1 MLSQKLLAIVAVI
14 WVIGV
19 LLGSTFSYSN
29 TSDSWAGTSTGQSY
43 TTNGYGQYSDL
54 GYLLKFSNAFQ
65 KFSAFGTDI
74 PLPVPNPNYFKV
86 MFGVLTLRFSFLVSN
101 PVGEMFW
108 AIFLMPFSLMGV
120 VGIVMTFLSIIR
132 GNITWN

>member
-19 LLGSTFSYSN
+19 LLGSTFSFQN

-43 TTNGYGQYSDL
+43 TNGGYGQITDIQ
-54 GYLLKFSNAFQ
+54 YLLTFSNAFQ
-65 KFSAFGTDI
+65 KFGAFGTTI
-74 PLPVPNPNYFKV
+74 SLPVPNPDYFKV

-108 AIFLMPFSLMGV
+108 LIFLMPFSLMGI
-120 VGIVMTFLSIIR
+120 VGCIMTFLSIIR
-132 GNITWN
+132 GNISWS